1 MSDLTLVIGN
11 KNYSSWSMRGGL
23 VVRLSGAAF
32 KEIVV
37 PLQQP
42 DTASQMMKY
51 SPSRLVPALHD
62 GDFVVWDSLAIA
74 EYLAEK
80 FPEKDLWP
88 RDAKARAIARSV
100 CAEMHGGFTTMRKTM
115 PMNMRRRFPGRGVE
129 ASRADLARVQEI
141 WRYCRARYNSGG
153 PFLFGAATVAD
164 AFYAP
169 VVSRFVTYEP
179 PLDDTAKA
187 YVAAIA
193 EWPVY
198 RDWLAAAEVEPWLN
212 PDYEFETK

>member
-23 VVRLSGAAF
+23 AMRLTGAPF

-37 PLQQP
+37 PLRQP
-42 DTASQMMKY
+42 DTPALMMKH

-62 GDFVVWDSLAIA
+62 GDFVVWDTLAIA

-80 FPEKDLWP
+80 FPERDLWP
-88 RDAKARAIARSV
+88 RDAQARAVARAV
-100 CAEMHGGFTTMRKTM
+100 CAEMHSGFATLRRNM
-115 PMNMRRRFPGRGVE
+115 PMNMRRRFPGHGVE
-129 ASRADLARVQEI
+129 AARADLARVQEI
-141 WRYCRARYNSGG
+141 WRYCRARFNSGG
-153 PFLFGAATVAD
+153 AFLFGAASAAD

-179 PLDDTAKA
+179 PLDETAKA
-187 YVAAIA
+187 YVAAIT
-193 EWPVY
+193 EWPLY
-198 RDWLAAAEVEPWLN
+198 RDWLAGAEAEPWLI
-212 PDYEFETK
+212 PEYEFDAK